1 MNAKEICVDR
11 NTLSQYVIVSAD
23 RESAIRLADGLKEA
37 FGICLSVISPEEYT
51 GGQGIFVGTRDLP
64 SYGGYR
70 CAVTQKDGDL
80 YLDGG
85 TEELLDKARSMLI
98 EALKDGMIPA
108 GTRYGYCWENE
119 PRYDLRIAGEESAEL
134 CPGVTYLRRSYLRQ
148 SGEPVEAFI
157 VTATR
162 ESPAKA
168 AVWGCP
174 QGESMVV
181 PEQVAWMRS
190 LGKDVIAAVNA
201 DFFHFFNN
209 GDKTTFGAQI
219 IDGVVYKEP
228 NCVEHYGTN
237 WFGLTQSGEYVMSDM
252 DGYFRH
258 YRGTL
263 RQAVGGGVWLVRHG
277 VFCPHSSEAV
287 EPRTA
292 VGITRD
298 GGVAIVC
305 VDGRSEL
312 SVGATYADLTQV
324 FMDLDAEFTDV
335 LNLDGGHSTILV
347 GKQPDGRMTIL
358 NRPSSGLDALRPVAD
373 ILTLVREKPE

>member
-11 NTLSQYVIVSAD
+11 NALSQYVIVSPV
-23 RESAIRLADGLKEA
+23 RESATRLAEGLEEA
-37 FGICLSVISPEEYT
+37 FGISLRVVTPEEYA
-51 GGQGIFVGTRDLP
+51 GGYGIFVGTRDFQ

-70 CAVTQKDGDL
+70 CALTQKDGNL

-85 TEELLDKARSMLI
+85 SEELLDKAGMMLV
-98 EALKDGMIPA
+98 EALKNGEIPA
-108 GTRYGYCWENE
+108 GSRYGYCWEKE
-119 PRYDLRIAGEESAEL
+119 PQYGLCVAAEETATL
-134 CPGVTYLRRSYLRQ
+134 CSGVTYLHRSYLRQ

-157 VTATR
+157 VTATKD
-162 ESPAKA
+162 SPAKA

-181 PEQVAWMRS
+181 PEQVSWMRS

-252 DGYFRH
+252 EGYFQR
-258 YRGTL
+258 YRGKL
-263 RQAVGGGVWLVRHG
+263 KQAVGGGVWLVRHG

-373 ILTLVREKPE
+373 ILTLVQEKPE